1 MNTKEEL
8 FEVVDEENNIVGF
21 ATRRECH
28 GNPSLIHCVAHVLVF
43 DSSGR
48 LILQKRSPN
57 KDIQPGK
64 WDTSVGGHMDIGET
78 PEETARREMKEE
90 LGIEGVSLQF
100 IYQYFMRNEVE
111 SESVFTYYCRYDGE
125 VNFDHVEITEVKKWR
140 ISEVNAAL
148 GTGVLTPNF
157 EEEFRYFMKNCDD
170 SQ

>member
-1 MNTKEEL
+1 MNTKEER
-8 FEVVDEENNIVGF
+8 FEVVDEENNVIGV

-28 GNPSLIHCVAHVLVF
+28 GNPALIHRVAHVLVF

-48 LILQKRSPN
+48 LVLQKRSPN

-78 PEETARREMKEE
+78 PEEAARREMKEE
-90 LGIEGVSLQF
+90 LGIEGVALQF
-100 IYQYFMRNEVE
+100 IYQYLMRNEIE

-125 VNFDHVEITEVKKWR
+125 INSDPVEITEVRKWA
-140 ISEVNAAL
+140 ISEVKAAL

-157 EEEFRYFMKNCDD
+157 EEEFEHYRKICNDFK
-170 SQ
+170 